1 MLSPIT
7 YLGYVKRE
15 DIGIVIDRSKKEKG
29 ERVEYE
35 LDKFEQIERILRR
48 AILTNKKTLIYFPT
62 VALIERCYE
71 YLRSKR
77 EVEKVTVY
85 YGTLNKDKKQE
96 NYEDF
101 YSKNKLVMLATKAFG
116 MGIDINDIELVVHF
130 APTGN
135 VCDYVQEIGRAARRE
150 DLCGEAYYHYNPRDF
165 KHINRLHGLST
176 IQHYQLIKVIE
187 KIDELYHQS
196 MQGRRRELTKR
207 RNAMLLDAENFSY
220 IFGSPISDEDNNI
233 NKVKTALLLIQKD
246 FESKIG
252 FSPINIRPIPMF
264 SIGFFE
270 IDPKVQERLLKR
282 YPNTVEEIDVRK
294 HICRVL
300 LSTIWNKDYKSVS
313 FPKFKFMLYSKD
325 SELEL
330 VKKYTMTSALCVGI
344 SFDNDYASIFKNTW
358 DSIKKFVF
366 KKVQS
371 AEHTAVSEIAEVL
384 ENDCNISKYKAQAI
398 CEVVMASMD
407 SYRKYFAKS
416 SSPIALEK
424 TTTGGS
430 IKYQFNVAVNSYF
443 VWVENGLGKVE
454 RETKDGKLYLIN
466 DNGNRTKEYSTIL
479 GILEA
484 MGCLTFEMLGGANSQ
499 LYIYINQIQALKNIL
514 NAPYRYNN
522 RLLDTVAERHL
533 ISVKMLTYLYEGE
546 FSNEEMWTLLEDYFL
561 GEIPDKVKSECKKEK
576 QDMMF
581 E

>member
-1 MLSPIT
+1 M
-7 YLGYVKRE
+7 
-15 DIGIVIDRSKKEKG
+15 
-29 ERVEYE
+29 
-35 LDKFEQIERILRR
+35 
-48 AILTNKKTLIYFPT
+48 
-62 VALIERCYE
+62 
-71 YLRSKR
+71 
-77 EVEKVTVY
+77 
-85 YGTLNKDKKQE
+85 
-96 NYEDF
+96 
-101 YSKNKLVMLATKAFG
+101 
-116 MGIDINDIELVVHF
+116 
-130 APTGN
+130 
-135 VCDYVQEIGRAARRE
+135 
-150 DLCGEAYYHYNPRDF
+150 
-165 KHINRLHGLST
+165 
-176 IQHYQLIKVIE
+176 
-187 KIDELYHQS
+187 
-196 MQGRRRELTKR
+196 
-207 RNAMLLDAENFSY
+207 
-220 IFGSPISDEDNNI
+220 
-233 NKVKTALLLIQKD
+233 
-246 FESKIG
+246 
-252 FSPINIRPIPMF
+252 
-264 SIGFFE
+264 
-270 IDPKVQERLLKR
+270 
-282 YPNTVEEIDVRK
+282 RK